1 MDNLAF
7 DELAL
12 KPERRG
18 TAVAI
23 DWEVGYSNHFYK
35 VVFKLISKLPKL
47 KHQGK
52 LTYHLHGM
60 ILKRL
65 LI

>member
-1 MDNLAF
+1 MDNPAF

-23 DWEVGYSNHFYK
+23 DWEVGYSNHFTK
-35 VVFKLISKLPKL
+35 KFRSFQKHPNL
-47 KHQGK
+47 KHQGRQI
-52 LTYHLHGM
+52 YHFRGM